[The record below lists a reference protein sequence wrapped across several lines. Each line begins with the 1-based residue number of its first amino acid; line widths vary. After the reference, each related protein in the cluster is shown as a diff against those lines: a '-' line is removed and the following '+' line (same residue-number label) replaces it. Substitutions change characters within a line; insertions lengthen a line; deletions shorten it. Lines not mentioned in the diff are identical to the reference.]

1 MTMSLIQHLVYV
13 IASSDQREVSKCLWI
28 VAQSFTDRTNL
39 LGIET
44 YVITVG
50 QHFLKH
56 QASIIQA
63 ARTSK
68 ALSQPETSGVKGAL
82 GTAHA
87 IIGSLFRV
95 VTMHK

>member
-1 MTMSLIQHLVYV
+1 M
-13 IASSDQREVSKCLWI
+13 WI

-44 YVITVG
+44 YMITVG

-63 ARTSK
+63 ARASK
-68 ALSQPETSGVKGAL
+68 ALSKPETSGVKGTL
-82 GTAHA
+82 GTAQA
-87 IIGSLFRV
+87 IIGSFFRV
-95 VTMHK
+95 IAMHK